1 MKGRCSGFFH
11 DLMTANVPS
20 SDICS
25 SGLLVLHP
33 FGFRC
38 PVASADSGH
47 GSCELIAGP
56 SLQRDGP
63 QEERDE
69 DEHRDSENL
78 PQKMEVPE

>member
-1 MKGRCSGFFH
+1 MG
-11 DLMTANVPS
+11 ME
-20 SDICS
+20 
-25 SGLLVLHP
+25 LV
-33 FGFRC
+33 
-38 PVASADSGH
+38 SY
-47 GSCELIAGP
+47 ELISGP

>member
-1 MKGRCSGFFH
+1 
-11 DLMTANVPS
+11 MTANVPS

-25 SGLLVLHP
+25 SGLLALRP
-33 FGFRC
+33 FAFSC
-38 PVASADSGH
+38 PVAIADSGH